1 MNGCVAV
8 FNMHSCT
15 EVGGLPTTDY
25 PSLQMNHRAE
35 GSEGILKHN
44 GIKHKGLIDG
54 IELAS

>member
-1 MNGCVAV
+1 V